1 MSNENQIYK
10 FTSPAPR
17 KGWAND
23 VDSELGNYDYLMFA
37 NVDYSVPSVR
47 SDVLNWSSWITS
59 ELGLSGMRLDAI
71 KHYSLSF
78 QQELV
83 KKLDTQFGRDFFIV
97 GEYWNW
103 DAFLLSNIIG
113 KFKGRISLFDVQL
126 VYNLSEISQH
136 KQVDLRKVY
145 DGALVT
151 MHPQRAV
158 TFVANHDTQ
167 ETQSLEAK
175 VEEWFL
181 PHAYALILLR
191 NEGLPCVFYGDM
203 YGNAGPRPRRPALG
217 GRLARLTAARKRY
230 AYGKQK
236 DYFDQSDC
244 IGWVRSGHS
253 THSDGAGLAVLLN
266 SSWEA
271 KSKKMYVGSS
281 RAGEKWTDLTGFAW
295 GEIEIDE
302 FGTAMFPVGPR
313 SISVWTAKDAK
324 GRDKID
330 KLMHEKIP
338 GEEKE
343 LKAKRRA
350 SFAPSA
356 GSMGSVYSL
365 GSGSTK
371 GSLK

>member
-1 MSNENQIYK
+1 MSHTNQIFK
-10 FTSPAPR
+10 FTSPHPR
-17 KGWAND
+17 KGWATD
-23 VDSELGNYDYLMFA
+23 VDTELGNYDYLMFA
-37 NVDYSVPSVR
+37 NIDYSQPSVR
-47 SDVLNWSSWITS
+47 SDVVNWSSWITS
-59 ELGLSGMRLDAI
+59 ELGLSGMRLDAM

-78 QQELV
+78 QQDLV
-83 KKLDTQFGRDFFIV
+83 KKIDTQFGRDFFIV
-97 GEYWNW
+97 GEYWSW

-126 VYNLSEISQH
+126 VYNLSELSQH
-136 KQVDLRKVY
+136 KQLDLRKIF

-151 MHPQRAV
+151 MHPQRSV

-175 VEEWFL
+175 IEEWFL

-191 NEGLPCVFYGDM
+191 NEGTPCVFYGDI
-203 YGNAGPRPRRPALG
+203 YGNSGPRPRRAAMG

-236 DYFDQSDC
+236 DYFDTSDC

-253 THSDGAGLAVLLN
+253 AHSDGAGLAVLLN

-271 KSKKMYVGSS
+271 RQKKMYVGSS
-281 RAGEKWTDLTGFAW
+281 HAGEKWTDILGWAW
-295 GEIEIDE
+295 GEVTIDE
-302 FGTAMFPVGPR
+302 FGTGVFPVGPR
-313 SISVWTAKDAK
+313 GVSVWAAKDAK
-324 GRDKID
+324 GREKVD
-330 KLMHEKIP
+330 KLVVERIE
-338 GEEKE
+338 GEEREQAKM
-343 LKAKRRA
+343 KRRA

-356 GSMGSVYSL
+356 GSVGSVYSL

-371 GSLK
+371 